1 MKKLYKVKLGLI
13 IIILGMFFS
22 LSAQYES
29 TVLGGDFQD
38 GSSWIGGNVPNL
50 KWQTITISQGSTI
63 TKIGDFSWE
72 EKVTINGVFTVTGN
86 FSGGYGGVEVN
97 GELNLNNGS
106 LSGAKIK
113 IGDNAIVDIAK
124 SFNGTGGVVIGSGA
138 QVKLGEN
145 FDGTGGISI
154 GDDAS
159 LDVEGSFVG
168 AGNVDFGER
177 SNVKVT
183 GNYSLGGGSTANI
196 KGNLEING
204 DLKGGGSNF
213 IIHDGVTLTV
223 NKVDASVPITVKEGG
238 TLIVNGDFSLSQT
251 LTIQDGGSVIINGV
265 FWNGVVKNSGSLI
278 VYGSYT
284 NNAGGGTQIYS
295 TGRTEV
301 FGNLAGSQN
310 FEIDK
315 GGVLLVHGN
324 FSSTGSNVK
333 VQGTLVVAG
342 DFSSSSSTIVDGNE
356 GNLVVGGDFK
366 ASGGINTK
374 YDNLYIIDPN
384 ANVDYPGGSKKN
396 YGGLPELKVN
406 EEGNS
411 ELESLI
417 EEVLPGF
424 VSNPPNQWGGSY
436 NQSWLEPRN
445 WTGNKLPEPG
455 ANVRIKSAVRYPI
468 VPKGSLVIVNN
479 LTINPDAQMTLAPG
493 SQLTVEGDLNILTS
507 GGLVLENKLGAN
519 GLASLITKGSV
530 VGEAEVKLQIEGD
543 RWYYLSSAIKT
554 PTFGEL
560 GAADSPLDFRIDIYR
575 KARWISIYPQNGASK
590 LRELEG
596 VSVKNSVIETRRVD
610 LLGELNSGEIIRA
623 FAEGGWH
630 IFGNPY
636 PSAISWRNSEGWTK
650 ENILPTI
657 WYRTQIGS
665 EMTFVTYNAESDI
678 SSHTPEEANEFYT
691 EGDDFSIIPPYQA
704 VWIRTATNGPASIT
718 VDNRVRLHS
727 LSTSTEDIQAPQLKS
742 ASTNT
747 EVSKIRI
754 SASNRFSR
762 DGSVIYFSDNNAE
775 GFGTE
780 DSEKYF
786 NDSKNIP
793 EVYTRVDTRS
803 LAINGVPTTTES
815 VKSIPISVRNRVEG
829 DVSLGFDLS
838 HFTGEHAV
846 YFEDKATGAFLNVAR
861 NSTYEYSVK
870 QTGEDHDRFVLHL
883 YKVTTDLEEVR
894 ADNDEIAAGEE
905 ISIKSIAGKV
915 LVSVGMDLVQQNPG
929 TIEIYTIDGRKVSE
943 VPARSSRTLV
953 LLPNERGVYIVR
965 AQFGQ
970 LVKSERVVN
979 ASK

>member
-1 MKKLYKVKLGLI
+1 MKKLYMRKLGLVMLMVG
-13 IIILGMFFS
+13 LGLPGLAS
-22 LSAQYES
+22 YTSNS
-29 TVLGGDFQD
+29 VS
-38 GSSWIGGNVPNL
+38 GSFDDPAVWSPSPVPSE
-50 KWQTITISQGSTI
+50 KHRTITIVSGAILYKEGS
-63 TKIGDFSWE
+63 FSWD
-72 EKVTINGVFTVTGN
+72 EKVTIQQNANFTVGSGFSTGHGGIDIFGGLDVNGKLSGSNGGAKFNVKNGAVVTVNGVADNTNIIVEN
-86 FSGGYGGVEVN
+86 GGV
-97 GELNLNNGS
+97 
-106 LSGAKIK
+106 
-113 IGDNAIVDIAK
+113 
-124 SFNGTGGVVIGSGA
+124 
-138 QVKLGEN
+138 
-145 FDGTGGISI
+145 
-154 GDDAS
+154 
-159 LDVEGSFVG
+159 
-168 AGNVDFGER
+168 
-177 SNVKVT
+177 
-183 GNYSLGGGSTANI
+183 
-196 KGNLEING
+196 
-204 DLKGGGSNF
+204 
-213 IIHDGVTLTV
+213 
-223 NKVDASVPITVKEGG
+223 
-238 TLIVNGDFSLSQT
+238 LIVNGDFSLSQT
-251 LTIQDGGSVIINGV
+251 LTINQGGSVIINGN
-265 FWNGVVKNSGSLI
+265 FLNGVVKNSGSF
-278 VYGSYT
+278 VVNGDYV
-284 NNAGGGTQIYS
+284 NNAGGGIEVFG

-301 FGNLAGSQN
+301 YGNMTGNQDFRVRKDGALLVFGNFA
-310 FEIDK
+310 
-315 GGVLLVHGN
+315 
-324 FSSTGSNVK
+324 STGSNVDI
-333 VQGTLVVAG
+333 QGTLVVAG
-342 DFSSSSSTIVDGNE
+342 DFLTSSNTTVNGADGN
-356 GNLVVGGDFK
+356 LIVGGDFK

-374 YDNLYIIDPN
+374 SDNLYILDPN
-384 ANVDYPGGSKKN
+384 SDIDYPQNGNGNKQD
-396 YGGLPELKVN
+396 YGGLDDFLDKEASN
-406 EEGNS
+406 ED
-411 ELESLI
+411 LI
-417 EEVLPGF
+417 ELVKDVLPDYKELSF
-424 VSNPPNQWGGSY
+424 VNQWVGADDD
-436 NQSWLEPRN
+436 SWGNLKN
-445 WTGNKLPEPG
+445 WTANKIPEPG
-455 ANVRIKSAVRYPI
+455 ASVRIKSSGFPPVIPS
-468 VPKGSLVIVNN
+468 GSQVVVNF
-479 LTINPDAQMTLAPG
+479 LTINPSAQLKLSPG
-493 SQLTVEGDLNILTS
+493 AQLTVNEDLNIGS
-507 GGLVLENKLGAN
+507 EGGLVLESKIGPD
-519 GLASLITKGSV
+519 GLASLITKGEV
-530 VGEAEVKLQIEGD
+530 NGKANVKLDIEGG
-543 RWYYLSSAIKT
+543 RWYYLSSAVKT
-554 PTFGEL
+554 PTFAQL
-560 GAADSPLDFRIDIYR
+560 GAADSPFGFRIDIYR

-610 LLGELNSGEIIRA
+610 LLGELNSGEITRA
-623 FAEGGWH
+623 FGEGGWH

-762 DGSVIYFSDNNAE
+762 DGSVIYFSNNNAE

-803 LAINGVPTTTES
+803 LAINGVPTITES

>member
-1 MKKLYKVKLGLI
+1 MKNLYMKKIGLV
-13 IIILGMFFS
+13 LLMVS
-22 LSAQYES
+22 MMLPVSANYIS
-29 TVLGGDFQD
+29 RAPGGDFNHPANWVGD
-38 GSSWIGGNVPNL
+38 VVPSL
-50 KWQTITISQGSTI
+50 MELPITISNGSIIDKSDAFVWGANI
-63 TKIGDFSWE
+63 TVE
-72 EKVTINGVFTVTGN
+72 N
-86 FSGGYGGVEVN
+86 GGV
-97 GELNLNNGS
+97 
-106 LSGAKIK
+106 
-113 IGDNAIVDIAK
+113 
-124 SFNGTGGVVIGSGA
+124 
-138 QVKLGEN
+138 
-145 FDGTGGISI
+145 
-154 GDDAS
+154 
-159 LDVEGSFVG
+159 
-168 AGNVDFGER
+168 
-177 SNVKVT
+177 
-183 GNYSLGGGSTANI
+183 
-196 KGNLEING
+196 
-204 DLKGGGSNF
+204 
-213 IIHDGVTLTV
+213 
-223 NKVDASVPITVKEGG
+223 
-238 TLIVNGDFSLSQT
+238 LIVNGDFSLSQT
-251 LTIQDGGSVIINGV
+251 LTINQGGSVIINGN
-265 FWNGVVKNSGSLI
+265 FLNGVVKNSGSFI
-278 VYGSYT
+278 VNGDYV
-284 NNAGGGTQIYS
+284 NNADGGIEVFE

-301 FGNLAGSQN
+301 YGNMTGNQDFRVYSGALLVFGNFA
-310 FEIDK
+310 
-315 GGVLLVHGN
+315 
-324 FSSTGSNVK
+324 STGSNVHI
-333 VQGTLVVAG
+333 QGTLVVAG
-342 DFSSSSSTIVDGNE
+342 NFSTSSDTKVNGQ
-356 GNLVVGGDFK
+356 GNLIVGGDFK
-366 ASGGINTK
+366 ASGKINTK
-374 YDNLYIIDPN
+374 SDNLYILDPN
-384 ANVDYPGGSKKN
+384 TVPDYPQNGNGDKQD
-396 YGGLPELKVN
+396 YGGLDDLIKNEGDYLK
-406 EEGNS
+406 G
-411 ELESLI
+411 LI
-417 EEVLPGF
+417 EEVIPGF
-424 VSNPPNQWGGSY
+424 VNYASINQWVGGENSEWV
-436 NQSWLEPRN
+436 NEKN
-445 WTGNKLPEPG
+445 WTGNSVPKPG
-455 ANVRIKSAVRYPI
+455 ASVRIKSSGNNP
-468 VPKGSLVIVNN
+468 VIRDGNPVLLDN
-479 LTINPDAQMTLAPG
+479 LTIDPSAKLTLSYGAQI
-493 SQLTVEGDLNILTS
+493 TVKGKLNINS
-507 GGLVLENKLGAN
+507 VGGLILENKVGPD
-519 GLASLITKGSV
+519 GLSSLITN
-530 VGEAEVKLQIEGD
+530 GEVNGQVNVKMDIEGD
-543 RWYYLSSAIKT
+543 RWYYLSSPVKT
-554 PTFGEL
+554 PTFAQL
-560 GAADSPLDFRIDIYR
+560 GAADSPFYFRIDIYR

-596 VSVKNSVIETRRVD
+596 FSVKNSVIETRRVD
-610 LLGELNSGEIIRA
+610 LLGELNSGEIKRA

-678 SSHTPEEANEFYT
+678 SSHTPEEANKFYT

-704 VWIRTATNGPASIT
+704 VWIRTATNGAASIT

-727 LSTSTEDIQAPQLKS
+727 LSTSTEDVQAPQLKS

-762 DGSVIYFSDNNAE
+762 DGSVIYFSNNNAE

-803 LAINGVPTTTES
+803 LAINGVPTITES